1 MLVPDIFDGQYIWLN
16 ERKLIRMF
24 CYRSQCWQQWGSRS
38 QGKATSSMVS
48 CQYMW
53 LFSMKQQL
61 NLFCEFFSA
70 STKTECGTSPNWD
83 EPSKGCQDRLQ
94 LLAVGVGPGTDAAGL
109 VSGSDG
115 RKEGADVGRRAP
127 APPHAPPLLDLPL
140 KRRSCSCRQPPQ
152 CSVLGGKK
160 CAACRSAVQNR
171 PRHSN
176 ATLLWIRQF
185 CRHDQ

>member
-1 MLVPDIFDGQYIWLN
+1 MNFY
-16 ERKLIRMF
+16 
-24 CYRSQCWQQWGSRS
+24 
-38 QGKATSSMVS
+38 
-48 CQYMW
+48 
-53 LFSMKQQL
+53 
-61 NLFCEFFSA
+61 SA
-70 STKTECGTSPNWD
+70 STKTECGTFPNWD

-115 RKEGADVGRRAP
+115 RKEGADVGRGAA
-127 APPHAPPLLDLPL
+127 APPHAPLPPLLDLPL

-176 ATLLWIRQF
+176 ATLLQCSIATLLASTFVSVVRGRSSKQGIRMFGVLNILLVANLEAKSLQLSL
-185 CRHDQ
+185 C